1 MNFNEAETAAL
12 ESGSQRVGLFFR
24 LETAPIVRLWLGFG
38 TIDPGVNRYDVTGA
52 EYHGFGEIQNVPAV
66 KQLINGKAERV
77 EFTLSGV
84 SGELLRI
91 ASGGDA
97 QQVKGKRV
105 AVGFALMGQD
115 WQLLGPVKWIQNYSA
130 DYLRL
135 DQSVSEDPAQPI
147 VRSITLSCGSLLT
160 ARRRPALSYF
170 SNQDQQKRYPG
181 DRFCE
186 RTPVYANGF
195 AKSWPRFS

>member
-1 MNFNEAETAAL
+1 MIYNSAESAAL
-12 ESGSQRVGLFFR
+12 EAGSQRIGLFFR
-24 LETAPIVRLWLGFG
+24 LETTPVVRLWLGFG
-38 TIDPGVNRYDVTGA
+38 TIEPGVNRYDLTGA
-52 EYHGFGEIQNVPAV
+52 EYRGFGEIQNVPAV

-84 SGELLRI
+84 SGDLLRI
-91 ASGGDA
+91 ASGGDS

-105 AVGFALMGQD
+105 AVGFCLMGPD
-115 WQLLGPVKWIQNYSA
+115 WQLLGPVKWIQNYTA

-135 DQSVSEDPAQPI
+135 DQSVSEDPSQPI